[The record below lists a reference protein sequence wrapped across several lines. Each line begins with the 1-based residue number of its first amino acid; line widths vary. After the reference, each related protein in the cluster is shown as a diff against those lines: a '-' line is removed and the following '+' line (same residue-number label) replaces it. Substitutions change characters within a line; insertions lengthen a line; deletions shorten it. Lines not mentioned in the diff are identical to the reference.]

1 MRSPTMRRGSHR
13 RTVLVLLALAAL
25 VFSACANRR
34 LDELAVT
41 GGAGGAT
48 AEELPAGA
56 LDGSADAGGLG
67 GGTEGGLGG
76 SGSTSGGG
84 GADDSGSAS
93 GGGATGTD
101 GQGGA
106 AATTGGGGSEGG
118 AEGSGGGGGGGGRQL
133 TLGGVYHMTGFPL
146 GSDVLAGCQ
155 TGLAAW
161 MAAANA
167 AGGVNGYT
175 FKNVTYDDGNNADR
189 SVAFVK
195 RLINDDNIDIFAGH
209 CSDFQFAATAPI
221 ISEAQLP
228 VVGPVVGGNVIWYQN
243 PNFFPVYGD
252 QQDLYAR
259 YAVDGMVGA
268 DVKKAGILYV
278 NVPSGAGGAASAR
291 RYMRQAGIEIVYD
304 TGHALTE
311 SDFTAYIAGLKS
323 NGAEAVW
330 FIATPDFLDKFAQ
343 AARQQGWTGSVYAP
357 WPGYYPGI
365 RSVGEFV
372 NGRYFVTMP
381 HLGVDTAR
389 SQEGLDAFLA
399 AMKRYAP
406 RQTLN
411 ATAIQGWTTGEVIGE
426 ALRRMGDTPYSPEA
440 FMEALRTF
448 DAWEGTFNAPLT
460 YVNGPNA
467 DPTSCQQIL
476 VADVSA
482 PTSFRVQGEP
492 LKCSTVFG

>member
-1 MRSPTMRRGSHR
+1 MRSPIGRRGSHL
-13 RTVLVLLALAAL
+13 RTVLVVVAVAALALT
-25 VFSACANRR
+25 ACANRR
-34 LDELAVT
+34 LDELAVN
-41 GGAGGAT
+41 GGADGGT
-48 AEELPAGA
+48 GRELPAGA
-56 LDGSADAGGLG
+56 LDGSVDTGALDGPADS
-67 GGTEGGLGG
+67 GLGG
-76 SGSTSGGG
+76 S
-84 GADDSGSAS
+84 DPAS
-93 GGGATGTD
+93 GGGRQGASADEPDTTAGAGASGAD
-101 GQGGA
+101 GEGGGEGNA
-106 AATTGGGGSEGG
+106 AAPGGGGEGG
-118 AEGSGGGGGGGGRQL
+118 AGRQL
-133 TLGGVYHMTGFPL
+133 TLGGVYHMSGFPL

-161 MAAANA
+161 IADANA

-175 FKNVTYDDGNNADR
+175 FKNVVYDDSNNADR

-195 RLINDDNIDIFAGH
+195 RLINDDNVDIFAGH

-221 ISEAQLP
+221 ISEANLP
-228 VVGPVVGGNVIWYQN
+228 VVGPVVGGNLIWYQN
-243 PNFFPVYGD
+243 ANFFPVYGD

-259 YAVDGMVGA
+259 YAVDGMA
-268 DVKKAGILYV
+268 NNDVEKAGILYV

-291 RYMRQAGIEIVYD
+291 RYMRQSGIEIVYD

-311 SDFTAYIAGLKS
+311 SDFTAYVAGLKS

-343 AARQQGWTGSVYAP
+343 AARQQDWTGHVYAP

-365 RSVGEFV
+365 RSIGEFV

-389 SQEGLDAFLA
+389 SQEGLDAFTS
-399 AMKRYAP
+399 AMERYAP

-426 ALRRMGDTPYSPEA
+426 ALRRMGDTPFSSEA
-440 FMEALRTF
+440 FMETLRTF
-448 DAWEGTFNAPLT
+448 QAWEGTFNAPLT

-467 DPTSCQQIL
+467 QPTSCQQML